1 MPEGRKKTY
10 NLTAIFTGIFLIGA
24 VFSYLSFLP
33 SVLAATGINEHIN
46 FQGKVVN
53 TDGTNVTNGSY
64 TFLFCIYTTAT
75 PTTACTSGADN
86 DAIWRESKSITVT
99 DGIFQT
105 NLGDTTTLPGAVD
118 FNTDNIYLGINFN
131 ANGQMTPLVRFTA
144 APYAL
149 NAAKVSGLTVTDT
162 TGTLTIPNAKTISFA
177 DAFTTSGAFATTL
190 TSTGT
195 TNVTLPTTG
204 TLATLAGAE
213 TLTNKT
219 IGSTGLTF
227 SGATTD
233 ITTASGESLVITAA
247 GAGTVDIQD
256 TLTADSLTLD
266 TGSLTLQNSEVIGN
280 GTDDL
285 LTFVGAGGTDNT
297 DLYIDLDGTS
307 PVIYS
312 NTDDR
317 VSIAD
322 FLNVQVSGV
331 TGAAAGDIW
340 YDSAAN
346 KFKINE
352 NGTTKTLCNIT
363 DGGCGGG
370 GSLTVRET
378 DTSPSVASVA
388 TLEFGPT
395 GDSTADF
402 VVSDQTGGVVRVVLG
417 SNVAHLN
424 VAETVSGGWTFNTAT
439 TNFVTTIDA
448 RGDVSDST
456 GNLTLNDD
464 VDISGALALSGTSLT
479 ATSATTITFGSTGA
493 DTITVGNGGAD
504 TITIGG
510 AAATGVSITDNNW
523 SVTTAGVGAFVSGT
537 VIGSQTFTTNNI
549 ADSGAL
555 TIASGAATGL
565 TLNSGTTGTIAIG
578 DDASAE
584 TINIGT
590 GAAAKTITFGST
602 NTTSTTTIQSGT
614 GGINLVSEGSAEGM
628 VQIGTGG
635 AGSTTPD
642 LLALDAKSD
651 AGDPATTVEG
661 TMYYNQNTN
670 KFRCY
675 QASAW
680 TDCIGS
686 GGSVDLSSFTSAAI
700 AIDDTLPF
708 TDVSNS
714 NTNSKDTLE
723 NVEWEQRKRLPNRGF
738 NFYTDFIQETSA
750 TATDNGLAET
760 NSGTG
765 AATTQQ
771 AINGTG
777 RPGLVRS
784 TTGTTATGR
793 SALSSGVAAVAFN
806 GGSWFYETAVNV
818 TTLSTSTERYQL
830 LIGFRDTLNAA
841 NQVDGVYFLYDEGG
855 VSTGST
861 AAAYWQT
868 VTASNSTRTFNAS
881 LTQTTVNAATWV
893 RLGIEINA
901 AGTSVTFYIDGTAV
915 ATHTANIP
923 TGTARA
929 LGFGTLIIKSVGTTA
944 RTVDFD
950 YVNVVADLTTAR

>member
-352 NGTTKTLCNIT
+352 NGTTKIVCNTT
-363 DGGCGGG
+363 DAGCGAG
-370 GSLTVRET
+370 GSSTLQTAYDASSGNTILTTTGRNIAFTLGE
-378 DTSPSVASVA
+378 VA
-388 TLEFGPT
+388 TPT
-395 GDSTADF
+395 SLTIENQDTAGVSAQRIFNSIASGTLTNGLLIEQTGAGTLTSGIQITETAGAITTGINIGNNIATGISIGTGVTTGISVGSGGITIAAGALAVNSDSIT
-402 VVSDQTGGVVRVVLG
+402 SDGALVINATSTDIQDAVTVDSLTTDTGGVSIAAG
-417 SNVAHLN
+417 QSY
-424 VAETVSGGWTFNTAT
+424 
-439 TNFVTTIDA
+439 
-448 RGDVSDST
+448 
-456 GNLTLNDD
+456 
-464 VDISGALALSGTSLT
+464 
-479 ATSATTITFGSTGA
+479 TGA
-493 DTITVGNGGAD
+493 GA
-504 TITIGG
+504 
-510 AAATGVSITDNNW
+510 
-523 SVTTAGVGAFVSGT
+523 VTLS
-537 VIGSQTFTTNNI
+537 S
-549 ADSGAL
+549 
-555 TIASGAATGL
+555 ASATGL
-565 TLNSGTTGTIAIG
+565 TINSGTTGTIAIG

-590 GAAAKTITFGST
+590 GAAAKTTVVGST
-602 NTTSTTTIQSGT
+602 NTTSGTTINSGSGGITLVANGTTLSNAELVLLDGKTGTLIDDTDLTSGDGAGGTSSGSGMEAGT
-614 GGINLVSEGSAEGM
+614 GGIGLIQGCANNEILKWND
-628 VQIGTGG
+628 
-635 AGSTTPD
+635 TTSVWACAAD
-642 LLALDAKSD
+642 S
-651 AGDPATTVEG
+651 
-661 TMYYNQNTN
+661 
-670 KFRCY
+670 
-675 QASAW
+675 S
-680 TDCIGS
+680 GS
-686 GGSVDLSSFTSAAI
+686 GPQNSS
-700 AIDDTLPF
+700 
-708 TDVSNS
+708 
-714 NTNSKDTLE
+714 
-723 NVEWEQRKRLPNRGF
+723 
-738 NFYTDFIQETSA
+738 
-750 TATDNGLAET
+750 
-760 NSGTG
+760 
-765 AATTQQ
+765 
-771 AINGTG
+771 
-777 RPGLVRS
+777 
-784 TTGTTATGR
+784 
-793 SALSSGVAAVAFN
+793 
-806 GGSWFYETAVNV
+806 
-818 TTLSTSTERYQL
+818 
-830 LIGFRDTLNAA
+830 
-841 NQVDGVYFLYDEGG
+841 
-855 VSTGST
+855 
-861 AAAYWQT
+861 
-868 VTASNSTRTFNAS
+868 
-881 LTQTTVNAATWV
+881 
-893 RLGIEINA
+893 
-901 AGTSVTFYIDGTAV
+901 
-915 ATHTANIP
+915 
-923 TGTARA
+923 
-929 LGFGTLIIKSVGTTA
+929 
-944 RTVDFD
+944 
-950 YVNVVADLTTAR
+950 